1 MRPTTR
7 GEELI
12 ATRSFAS
19 RLEIKFEQQQHK
31 EEVSWLDNIQATAE
45 RAWLYVK
52 LTPYFLQLLKGLVMK
67 DWKTTLTA
75 VLGAVAQVVNYFT
88 GFEVPPEVITWTTIM
103 VGLFFAKDGKNA

>member
-1 MRPTTR
+1 MRSTTR

-12 ATRSFAS
+12 ATRSFAT
-19 RLEIKFEQQQHK
+19 RLELKLEQQQPK
-31 EEVSWLDNIQATAE
+31 EEVNWLDNIQATAE

-52 LTPYFLQLLKGLVMK
+52 LAPYFFELLKGLVMK

-75 VLGAVAQVVNYFT
+75 VLGAAAQVVNYFT
-88 GFEVPPEVITWTTIM
+88 GYEIPPEVITWTTII